1 MNIDLTFQKNELDT
15 NDLIDYSDSNFA
27 ELKDKRH
34 FIVDYIFILIE
45 EVISH
50 SLKRQLIITLSSCEA
65 EYMTLSEIE
74 KKII

>member
-1 MNIDLTFQKNELDT
+1 MNINLTFQKDELDT
-15 NDLIDYSDSNFA
+15 NDLINYSDSNFL

-34 FIVDYIFILIE
+34 FMKNYIFILIE
-45 EVISH
+45 EVISY
-50 SLKRQLIITLSSCEA
+50 SSKKQSIIALSSCEA